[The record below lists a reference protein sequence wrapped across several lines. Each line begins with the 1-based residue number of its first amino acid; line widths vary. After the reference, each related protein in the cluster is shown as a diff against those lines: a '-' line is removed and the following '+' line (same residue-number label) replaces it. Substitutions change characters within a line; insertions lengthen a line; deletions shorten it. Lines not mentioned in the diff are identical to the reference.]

1 MLELATLV
9 LFPSLAGFFTGWLI
23 GRYKADTSLSYDDSE
38 TEHYYR
44 EDNS

>member
-1 MLELATLV
+1 MLELATLI
-9 LFPSLAGFFTGWLI
+9 LFPYFAGFFAGWCI

-38 TEHYYR
+38 TEHYR